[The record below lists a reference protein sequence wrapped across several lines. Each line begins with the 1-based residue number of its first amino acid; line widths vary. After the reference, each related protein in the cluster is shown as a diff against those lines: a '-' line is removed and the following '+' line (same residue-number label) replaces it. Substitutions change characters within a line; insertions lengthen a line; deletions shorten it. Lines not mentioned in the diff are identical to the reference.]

1 MLFVDA
7 AFAGPLLPRC
17 TTVRVSPLL
26 AGLIVRCVGYGND
39 YPPDGPAFNLARV
52 LLDELAAMEV
62 APLLLPISR
71 DPRLAR
77 LMERLITKPGSTQGV
92 EYFAGQVGASER
104 TLARLFR
111 SETGMTFSQWKTRL
125 QLVESIERL
134 TRGASVTE
142 VALELGFGSTSSFV
156 YMFRRHMGVSPGR
169 YRKRGAFEADS
180 ST

>member
-7 AFAGPLLPRC
+7 ASAGPLPSHC
-17 TTVRVSPLL
+17 ATVRVSVLL
-26 AGLIVRCVGYGND
+26 AELFVRCTGYGND
-39 YPPDGPAFNLARV
+39 YPLNGPAANLARV
-52 LLDELAAMEV
+52 LLDELAAMEI
-62 APLLLPISR
+62 APLLLPISK

-77 LMERLITKPGSTQGV
+77 VMEQLITNPGSMQGI
-92 EYFAGQVGASER
+92 EHFAGQVGASER

-134 TRGASVTE
+134 ARGASVTE
-142 VALELGFGSTSSFV
+142 VALDLGFGSTSSFV

-169 YRKRGAFEADS
+169 YFKRGASEADLS
-180 ST
+180 G